1 MRSRS
6 LLDAKQKIFTY
17 NHTSKSLFW
26 NCFSKYTSQSLY
38 LIALATGEFV
48 GAFQKCLHIE
58 ALEKTKPYPH
68 FQKLPSANK
77 KKKPLSRRVNHALIA
92 AAYLQSICCFMHHCI
107 ILNRQAIY
115 QRNKT
120 WINLII
126 IFNGFKIVNQ
136 QFA

>member
-48 GAFQKCLHIE
+48 GSFQKCLHIE
-58 ALEKTKPYPH
+58 ALEKAKPYPH

-92 AAYLQSICCFMHHCI
+92 AILYLLYLLSARYSTSIGSAFSSSSRLVPRSLSSSSRVI
-107 ILNRQAIY
+107 I
-115 QRNKT
+115 
-120 WINLII
+120 
-126 IFNGFKIVNQ
+126 
-136 QFA
+136 